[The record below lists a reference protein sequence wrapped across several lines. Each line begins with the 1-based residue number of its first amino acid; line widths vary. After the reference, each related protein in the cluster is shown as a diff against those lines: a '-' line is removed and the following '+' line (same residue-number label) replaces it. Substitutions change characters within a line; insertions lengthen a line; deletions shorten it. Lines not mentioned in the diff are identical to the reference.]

1 MGFTV
6 PAVRYEMNHRQQ
18 AVADFYKMAEKLFAE
33 VNESQKERII
43 NSAIPK
49 NTQKAT
55 QFGLSVFNG
64 PNICVRVARFFKN

>member
-1 MGFTV
+1 M
-6 PAVRYEMNHRQQ
+6 E
-18 AVADFYKMAEKLFAE
+18 DFHKMAEKRFAE
-33 VNESQKERII
+33 VNKNEKDRII

-64 PNICVRVARFFKN
+64 E

>member
-1 MGFTV
+1 MI
-6 PAVRYEMNHRQQ
+6 RCSRSLRQN
-18 AVADFYKMAEKLFAE
+18 KLTGTKWLKRRFAE
-33 VNESQKERII
+33 VNENEKDRIV

-64 PNICVRVARFFKN
+64 E